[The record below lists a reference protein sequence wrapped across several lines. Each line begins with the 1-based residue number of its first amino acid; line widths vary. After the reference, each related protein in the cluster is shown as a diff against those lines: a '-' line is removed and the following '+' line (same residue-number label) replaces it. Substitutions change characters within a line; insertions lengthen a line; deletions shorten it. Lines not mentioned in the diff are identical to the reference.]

1 MCGALCERPACR
13 SLRAASALRLAPG
26 IGPHSR
32 ATRITRAIWY
42 FEQRHAVDVAQ
53 TLSLANFI
61 NRRLP
66 LPTPPMP
73 RS

>member
-1 MCGALCERPACR
+1 MA
-13 SLRAASALRLAPG
+13 SLVDGYESALQAFPLATKCVTSLVG
-26 IGPHSR
+26 FTV
-32 ATRITRAIWY
+32 AD
-42 FEQRHAVDVAQ
+42 VVAQ